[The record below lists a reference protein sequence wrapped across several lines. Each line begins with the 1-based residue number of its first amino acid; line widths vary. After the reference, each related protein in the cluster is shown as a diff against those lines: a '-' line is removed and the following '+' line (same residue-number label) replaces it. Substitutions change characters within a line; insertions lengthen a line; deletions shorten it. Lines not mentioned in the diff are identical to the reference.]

1 MISRAKA
8 VEGGVVR
15 RTTVHRTRSR
25 FLEVGVRLIK
35 EKPLGLLGAFIVFTL
50 LGIAIFADVIAPYGY
65 AQTSLTHR
73 FRASSAEHWL
83 GTDQLGRDLLSR
95 IIYGTRVSLTVS
107 LGATALGIV
116 LGTLI
121 GVTSAFFG
129 GRYDLSVQRFVD
141 AWESIPNLLL
151 LLTIMSLLG
160 PGLFKVLA
168 VLGRGDDRAGQP
180 HPGRSDLKLPRLW
193 RTTAAPDVGRDAEP
207 AGVEL
212 YVSGPLAG
220 HLAWG
225 RPQRRSVRL

>member
-8 VEGGVVR
+8 VEGR
-15 RTTVHRTRSR
+15 FAQRTTVPRTRSR
-25 FLEVGVRLIK
+25 FLEVGVRLIR

-50 LGIAIFADVIAPYGY
+50 LGIAVFADVLAPYGY
-65 AQTSLTHR
+65 AQTSLLHR
-73 FRASSAEHWL
+73 FRPSSVEHWL

-107 LGATALGIV
+107 LGATAMGIL

-129 GRYDLSVQRFVD
+129 GRYDLGVQRVVD

-160 PGLFKVLA
+160 PGL
-168 VLGRGDDRAGQP
+168 
-180 HPGRSDLKLPRLW
+180 SMSW
-193 RTTAAPDVGRDAEP
+193 RC
-207 AGVEL
+207 
-212 YVSGPLAG
+212 
-220 HLAWG
+220 WG
-225 RPQRRSVRL
+225 